1 MLQKILYNYFFLFII
16 CAFSHAAFAQRR
28 PKYQL
33 ETISNKSSIENSLP
47 ESIKKEIYRIDF
59 LLPLYVDSLPSQLQV
74 LKTIPTASQTGV
86 NIYEGIL
93 MAIDSLEK
101 AGILYCDIYVH
112 DIGNTPVQT
121 WIDKG
126 LLDSTDIIVGALYSA
141 DIPIVANFAQER
153 KINFLSM
160 LSPSDGDIK
169 GNPYFII
176 SQPPLD
182 VNLKRMVAYAEFNK
196 SYLNTVLISG
206 NTKHDEE
213 PLHYIKENVN
223 RIVPN
228 FALSS
233 YENINLDKL
242 KNLLDDKQKNLI
254 YTTALS
260 PQDATLL
267 LEALSK
273 LDEKYQLEVIGF
285 PTWKG
290 LPILTSGK
298 LKSNITVYLSY
309 PYRFDEEVEKRLRFR
324 NQYEKFKRG
333 LPTELV
339 YRGYEITLWI
349 SDLLNQYGTVFN
361 SHLAHHPAFCTDY
374 KIELKKE
381 EKQEYYYENT
391 QLYFY
396 KYNESVLKIIE

>member
-1 MLQKILYNYFFLFII
+1 MLRKILYSYFFLFII
-16 CAFSHAAFAQRR
+16 CAFSTSTFAQRK

-33 ETISNKSSIENSLP
+33 ETISNKPSLETTLP
-47 ESIKKEIYRIDF
+47 ESSKKEIYRIDF
-59 LLPLYVDSLPSQLQV
+59 LLPLYVDSLPNQLQV
-74 LKTIPTASQTGV
+74 LKNIPTTSQTGV

-101 AGILYCDIYVH
+101 AGIMYYDIYVH

-126 LLDSTDIIVGALYSA
+126 VLDSTDIIVGALYSA
-141 DIPIVANFAQER
+141 DIPLVANFAKER
-153 KINFLSM
+153 KINFVSM
-160 LSPSDGDIK
+160 LSPSDGDIRE
-169 GNPYFII
+169 NPYFII
-176 SQPPLD
+176 SQPPLN
-182 VNLKRMVAYAEFNK
+182 VHLKRMVSYAEFNK
-196 SYLNTVLISG
+196 SYLNSVLISG
-206 NTKHDEE
+206 HSKHDEE

-233 YENINLDKL
+233 YEDINLDKL
-242 KNLLDDKQKNLI
+242 KNLLDNKQKNLI

-260 PQDATLL
+260 PQDATILL
-267 LEALSK
+267 DALSK
-273 LDEKYQLEVIGF
+273 LDEKYQLEIIGF

-298 LKSNITVYLSY
+298 LKSNITVYLSS
-309 PYRFDEEVEKRLRFR
+309 PFRFDEEVEKRLRFR

-349 SDLLNQYGTVFN
+349 ADLLNQYGTVFN
-361 SHLAHHPAFCTDY
+361 SQLAHHPAFCTDY
-374 KIELKKE
+374 KIEFKKE
-381 EKQEYYYENT
+381 DKQDFYYENT

-396 KYNESVLKIIE
+396 KYNESVLNIIE